1 MFFLSLS
8 ILDGRKPVMYEFWY
22 GYVKVKHG
30 KNSRI
35 GYMDRDSF
43 IVQVKTEEGYKDI
56 AEDVETRF
64 DTSFFELYRAL
75 PKEKN

>member
-56 AEDVETRF
+56 AEDVETRS
-64 DTSFFELYRAL
+64 DTSCFELYRAL